1 MRDLRPLPAE
11 VLLRKSVYVIKTARK
26 VTMLIRKSIKLINL
40 EETSLRKHERNRSRK
55 SLLLNVLNQDL
66 DQ

>member
-40 EETSLRKHERNRSRK
+40 EETSFRKHERNRSRK

>member
-40 EETSLRKHERNRSRK
+40 EETSLRKHERNQSRK
-55 SLLLNVLNQDL
+55 SLLLNVLNKDL